1 MKVEI
6 ARNDYIFETTEF
18 FGDEFLAFDIA
29 FVLDLYL
36 RLLDHFG
43 AHFVIGNEFFQ
54 LRKNSLQR
62 FEGDI
67 VAHQDFVEL
76 PALRQRL

>member
-6 ARNDYIFETTEF
+6 VRNGDIFEATELL
-18 FGDEFLAFDIA
+18 GDEFLAFDIA

-43 AHFVIGNEFFQ
+43 VHFVISNEFFQ

-67 VAHQDFVEL
+67 VAHQDVVKL

>member
-6 ARNDYIFETTEF
+6 ARNGYIFETTEF
-18 FGDEFLAFDIA
+18 FGNEFLAFDIA

-43 AHFVIGNEFFQ
+43 AHFVIGDEFF
-54 LRKNSLQR
+54 
-62 FEGDI
+62 
-67 VAHQDFVEL
+67 
-76 PALRQRL
+76 